1 VLDLLT
7 RYWWLLMDLA
17 ILGLLGWQLVALRR
31 DKRRAS
37 PPGDAP

>member
-7 RYWWLLMDLA
+7 RYWWLLIDLA

-31 DKRRAS
+31 DTRRA
-37 PPGDAP
+37 AEEKREA